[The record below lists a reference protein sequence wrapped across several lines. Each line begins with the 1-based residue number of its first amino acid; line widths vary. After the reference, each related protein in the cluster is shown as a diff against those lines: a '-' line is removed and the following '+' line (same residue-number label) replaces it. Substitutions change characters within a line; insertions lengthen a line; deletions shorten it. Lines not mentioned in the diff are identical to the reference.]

1 MPINPGRDA
10 IIMPRILMR
19 RHGDE
24 LPDAP
29 LRFAVAFPMT
39 GRYVSRQCLLREVT
53 KVTARVRL
61 VVPVVPEAAM
71 TCAPLVCMM
80 AMEVP
85 PVPVTGNR
93 NLAAP
98 QWRAGCAL
106 GVGTHNDD
114 AVNLA
119 EFNLLGNLP
128 VQPFSRLIDLLK
140 SALGN
145 DDRLP

>member
-1 MPINPGRDA
+1 M
-10 IIMPRILMR
+10 
-19 RHGDE
+19 
-24 LPDAP
+24 
-29 LRFAVAFPMT
+29 
-39 GRYVSRQCLLREVT
+39 
-53 KVTARVRL
+53 TARVRL

-71 TCAPLVCMM
+71 TCAPLVYDGHGSP
-80 AMEVP
+80 ASTGHWQPELDSDLNG
-85 PVPVTGNR
+85 VPVR
-93 NLAAP
+93 P
-98 QWRAGCAL
+98 Q
-106 GVGTHNDD
+106 VGTHNDD